1 MAKVSKGFKAAKKV
15 GGKVVAIKAKGRGR
29 LAVIGKKIKSNPKAK
44 EKWEQTY
51 RRLLKAEHQANP
63 TPDNMSRRDWQKLH
77 KLPRPF
83 KVQGGPAYRS
93 LSRRWWDGF
102 SRERQIEFRKLF
114 PEPTLRK
121 LFPLNSTRHRR
132 K

>member
-1 MAKVSKGFKAAKKV
+1 MRKVPKGYKAVKKH
-15 GGKVVAIKAKGRGR
+15 GAMVVAIKIKRKKRLKISGPIAKS
-29 LAVIGKKIKSNPKAK
+29 VHTNK
-44 EKWEQTY
+44 ETWEKTY
-51 RRLLKAEHQANP
+51 RKLLNAEHKAYPNP
-63 TPDNMSRRDWQKLH
+63 ENMSRREWQKLH

-102 SRERQIEFRKLF
+102 SRERQKEFRKLF

-121 LFPLNSTRHRR
+121 LFPLNSTRHKR